1 MTPTAVIVD
10 DSPLMR
16 QHLRTL
22 LTQAGVQVV
31 GEGASGDTAL
41 PLYEKHTPTLL
52 LMDIVMPGKDG
63 LTAATELLALH
74 PQAAV
79 IMCTS
84 LAVRDKVLVALK
96 AGVKHYLLKQLQ
108 HEKVI
113 AAIQNIVARLQQAAP
128 LEVAR

>member
-16 QHLRTL
+16 QHLRAL

-31 GEGASGDTAL
+31 GEGASGDAAL
-41 PLYEKHTPTLL
+41 PLYEKHTPTIL

-63 LTAATELLALH
+63 LTAATELLAIY
-74 PQAAV
+74 PDAAV

-84 LAVRDKVLVALK
+84 LAVREKVLAALK
-96 AGVKHYLLKQLQ
+96 AGVKHYLLKPLQ
-108 HEKVI
+108 PEKVI
-113 AAIQNIVARLQQAAP
+113 AAILNIVARVQQSTVA
-128 LEVAR
+128 VAR